1 MDPLQSIKQVAGSG
15 MHAQSARL
23 KVISENIANA
33 NSTGSTP
40 DADPYR
46 RKTITFGEMV
56 DRNSGA
62 SMVEVDKIDRDP
74 SDFGSEY
81 KPHHPAANA
90 EGYVKMPNVNSLV
103 EMTDMRQASRSY
115 EANMS
120 MMENGRRMTTQMLD
134 LLKR

>member
-46 RKTITFGEMV
+46 RKTITFGEMI

-62 SMVEVDKIDRDP
+62 SMVEVDRIDRDP
-74 SDFGSEY
+74 SDFGQEY